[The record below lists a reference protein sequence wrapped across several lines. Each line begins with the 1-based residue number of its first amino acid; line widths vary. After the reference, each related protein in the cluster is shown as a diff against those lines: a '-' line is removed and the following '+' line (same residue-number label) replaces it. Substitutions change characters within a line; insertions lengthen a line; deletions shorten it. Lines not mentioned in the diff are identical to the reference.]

1 MAFPIIPKKRS
12 GATGNPSTLQ
22 LGELATNTQ
31 TGELFL
37 GGDGGVM
44 LLNPPTSAGT
54 TVTEHTGDGT
64 TVAFT
69 FTGYNGTADG
79 GYLVSVGGID
89 QPPSKYT
96 VTSTAGGT
104 ITFVEAPVAGEL
116 ISIRAIVASGAG
128 GGGITELTGDVTAS
142 GTGSVAA
149 TLASV
154 TTAQANV
161 GSATAIPVLSV
172 DEKGRVTELTTMQ
185 FGGLTTEQIAGLS
198 TTAPAALATAPVV
211 GLSMFAARADHA
223 HKTATVY
230 ARTKTVGVDA
240 ATIQGCIDL
249 ITDAA
254 AQNQAQ
260 VLVPPGVYTESLT
273 LKPCVSVVA
282 SGQNNG
288 QISTVRIVGNATFTG
303 GATAGDNTLQL
314 IGLTLQ
320 TDHATLPALTVTA
333 TGGVSTLLHMQDCMV
348 TFSNAATT
356 AKGVEIGSN
365 CAARLINTRTQGSFT
380 AGQGGTHIDVD
391 GGIFYG
397 ENYTAEYGTRA
408 MLLRGT
414 NGALKPYGELKWSNI
429 SVQGSNALEITSNTA
444 LLTMGWV
451 NVNNLSTTGNGITIA
466 AGSVVGTTQCV
477 FAVQAGA
484 SNYVV
489 TGAAGSYYYSLG
501 NSYSNATGA
510 PYETKIGASV
520 TQFQYARSYDPASG
534 DLTGTYPSPTLAA
547 ITTAQSNVGSGTVIP
562 RLSIDAKGRVTALS
576 TVAMAALTTTQIA
589 GLATTAP
596 SALATAAVVGLSTF
610 AARADHQHVFPTA
623 AQVGALGATAAAG
636 GDLTGNY
643 PSPTLAAIT
652 TAQTNAGSATVIPV
666 VSIDAKGRVTAL
678 STVTFAALTTNQIA
692 GLSTAAGAALT
703 TTAIAGVSAFAA
715 RADHTHL
722 FPTAADVGALG
733 ATAAAGGDLTGA
745 FPNPTLAAI
754 TTAQSNIGSST
765 VVPVLSV
772 DDKGRVTS
780 LTTAQISG
788 GGGGGFTVAAL
799 QTESLTIDATFAQK
813 IVPFSAVAD
822 VVVTLPADANATI
835 TEGSEIRFVNNSSA
849 AKVSFVAGSSATI
862 LSPQNYTAISTQY
875 ATASATKLF
884 PNTWVLGG
892 SVESG
897 IPTDPFFLQV
907 SLLLHMNGTNGG
919 TTFLDNSPFPSA
931 IQVFGGAT
939 TSTAQVKFGTA
950 SYLGVTGGYLTT
962 TTNNP
967 FAFGTADYTIECWIR
982 TTSFASQQNILY
994 IANLTGAG
1002 FVINTSGQIVFI
1014 LGNNNRIV
1022 SSIIPLNQ
1030 WVHFAQTR
1038 QTSVTRMFINGVL
1051 QATTYNDAT
1060 NYTASGTLWTIGA
1073 SGATGPIVGNIDDL
1087 RITKN
1092 ICRYTANFTPPIAQF
1107 PDA

>member
-12 GATGNPSTLQ
+12 GATGSPTSLTV
-22 LGELATNTQ
+22 GELAVNTA

-37 GGDGGVM
+37 GGDSAVL
-44 LLNPPTSAGT
+44 LLNPPTAAGT
-54 TVTEHTGDGT
+54 TATEHTGDGT

-89 QPPSKYT
+89 QPPSKYA

-116 ISIRAIVASGAG
+116 ISIRAIVASGGGG

-172 DEKGRVTELTTMQ
+172 DEKGRVTELTTVQ
-185 FGGLTTEQIAGLS
+185 FGGLTTA
-198 TTAPAALATAPVV
+198 
-211 GLSMFAARADHA
+211 
-223 HKTATVY
+223 
-230 ARTKTVGVDA
+230 
-240 ATIQGCIDL
+240 
-249 ITDAA
+249 
-254 AQNQAQ
+254 
-260 VLVPPGVYTESLT
+260 
-273 LKPCVSVVA
+273 
-282 SGQNNG
+282 
-288 QISTVRIVGNATFTG
+288 
-303 GATAGDNTLQL
+303 
-314 IGLTLQ
+314 
-320 TDHATLPALTVTA
+320 
-333 TGGVSTLLHMQDCMV
+333 
-348 TFSNAATT
+348 
-356 AKGVEIGSN
+356 
-365 CAARLINTRTQGSFT
+365 
-380 AGQGGTHIDVD
+380 
-391 GGIFYG
+391 
-397 ENYTAEYGTRA
+397 
-408 MLLRGT
+408 
-414 NGALKPYGELKWSNI
+414 
-429 SVQGSNALEITSNTA
+429 
-444 LLTMGWV
+444 
-451 NVNNLSTTGNGITIA
+451 
-466 AGSVVGTTQCV
+466 
-477 FAVQAGA
+477 
-484 SNYVV
+484 
-489 TGAAGSYYYSLG
+489 
-501 NSYSNATGA
+501 
-510 PYETKIGASV
+510 
-520 TQFQYARSYDPASG
+520 
-534 DLTGTYPSPTLAA
+534 
-547 ITTAQSNVGSGTVIP
+547 
-562 RLSIDAKGRVTALS
+562 
-576 TVAMAALTTTQIA
+576 QIA

-596 SALATAAVVGLSTF
+596 AALATAAVVGLSTF
-610 AARADHQHVFPTA
+610 AARADHQHIFPTA
-623 AQVGALGATAAAG
+623 AQVEALGATAAAG
-636 GDLTGNY
+636 GDLAGNY

-678 STVTFAALTTNQIA
+678 STVTFAALTTSQIA

-733 ATAAAGGDLTGA
+733 ATAAAGGDLTGTY
-745 FPNPTLAAI
+745 PNPTLAAI

-772 DDKGRVTS
+772 DAKGRVTS

-875 ATASATKLF
+875 ATASATKLL

-897 IPTDPFFLQV
+897 IPTDPFFQQV

-919 TTFLDNSPFPSA
+919 TAFLDNSPFPSA

-982 TTSFASQQNILY
+982 TTSFAAQQNILY
-994 IANLTGAG
+994 IANITASG

-1014 LGNNNRIV
+1014 LGSNNRIV
-1022 SSIIPLNQ
+1022 SSAISLNQ

-1038 QTSVTRMFINGVL
+1038 QTSITRMFINGVA

-1060 NYTASGTLWTIGA
+1060 NYTAAGNLWTIGA
-1073 SGATGPIVGNIDDL
+1073 SGAAGPIVGNIDDL